1 MNQIV
6 FLFLILILAIGLP
19 LFFKINESYKNRENY
34 TNYNLVRGDND
45 LDESYGAYP
54 SSQTEVLV
62 QDTYPRSSLNG
73 ISNKTASSIWWRYPT
88 FQLGSY
94 KQITNNIRYSNSPDN
109 GRCTPASMCDALYTE
124 KQLKSNYSQIL
135 PPVNPDCGTRINY
148 YTTDV
153 NLLPFRTNMENILY

>member
-34 TNYNLVRGDND
+34 INYNKGDNN

-54 SSQTEVLV
+54 SAQTDVLL
-62 QDTYPRSSLNG
+62 QDTYPRSNLNG
-73 ISNKTASSIWWRYPT
+73 LSNKTASNIWWRYPT

-94 KQITNNIRYSNSPDN
+94 DQITNNIRYSNSPDN

-124 KQLKSNYSQIL
+124 KQLHSNYSKIL
-135 PPVNPDCGTRINY
+135 PPVNPDCGTRVNY
-148 YTTDV
+148 FTTDV